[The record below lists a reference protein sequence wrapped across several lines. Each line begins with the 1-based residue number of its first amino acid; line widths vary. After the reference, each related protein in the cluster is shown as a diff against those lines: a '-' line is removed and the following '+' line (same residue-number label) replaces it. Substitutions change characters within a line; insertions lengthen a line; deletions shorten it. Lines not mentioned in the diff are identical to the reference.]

1 MKNIILIVWAMW
13 SGKDTASDYISQ
25 KYNIPAF
32 GISTSL
38 KILAEKRW
46 LPQDR
51 DTLITL
57 WTEVAKDF
65 WDQYLAKNLVENV
78 KENTFIILGT
88 RQIGQLEYL
97 FQNTNCVSIGI
108 VSDKNI
114 RFQRVLKRFW
124 EWEYN
129 YEKFLQQEFRD
140 NFEWPQ
146 KIDICTQM
154 CENIIE
160 NNSSLEDLYQR
171 IDEILQKNNFLW
183 K

>member
-1 MKNIILIVWAMW
+1 MW
-13 SGKDTASDYISQ
+13 SGKDTVADYISQ
-25 KYNIPAF
+25 KYNISAF

-38 KILAEKRW
+38 KMLAEKKW
-46 LPQDR
+46 LSQDR

-57 WTEVAKDF
+57 WAEVAKDF
-65 WDQYLAKNLVENV
+65 WDEYLAKNLVENV

-97 FQNTNCVSIGI
+97 FQNTNCFSIGI
-108 VSDKNI
+108 VSDKKL
-114 RFQRVLKRFW
+114 RYERVLNRFS

-146 KIDICTQM
+146 KVDICTQM

-160 NNSSLEDLYQR
+160 NNASLEDLYKK